1 MCYIYCFTK
10 SLPFFRKK
18 TTVTIEG
25 MLKGMKSVDIDSS
38 TGRTAPEAA
47 SDALNMCADKE
58 SREFKKKK
66 CMTKQSLAR
75 P

>member
-1 MCYIYCFTK
+1 VLHLLFYK
-10 SLPFFRKK
+10 SLPFFKKNNSHNRRNAERK
-18 TTVTIEG
+18 ENA
-25 MLKGMKSVDIDSS
+25 DIDSS

-66 CMTKQSLAR
+66 SMTKQSLAR

>member
-1 MCYIYCFTK
+1 VLHLLFYK
-10 SLPFFRKK
+10 SLPFFKKKNNSHNRRNAERK
-18 TTVTIEG
+18 ENA
-25 MLKGMKSVDIDSS
+25 DIDSS

-66 CMTKQSLAR
+66 SMTKQSLAR

>member
-10 SLPFFRKK
+10 AYLFSKK

-25 MLKGMKSVDIDSS
+25 MLKGGKNADIDSS

-66 CMTKQSLAR
+66 SMTKQSLAR

>member
-10 SLPFFRKK
+10 AYLFSKK
-18 TTVTIEG
+18 TTVTLEG
-25 MLKGMKSVDIDSS
+25 MLKGRKGTDIDSS

-58 SREFKKKK
+58 SREF
-66 CMTKQSLAR
+66 
-75 P
+75 